1 MRRIES
7 EATYRL
13 EGWTR
18 LMKSVNRKV
27 LMILLGVA
35 LAAPFLMIASVVGIH
50 AAALADNVRVDV
62 FCVGL
67 ALASVA
73 MRIVDGH
80 LAFRTERTKLGYVEP
95 HGHTDLR
102 KSSMISPGY

>member
-7 EATYRL
+7 NATSRIK
-13 EGWTR
+13 GWTR

-35 LAAPFLMIASVVGIH
+35 LAAPFLTIASVVGVY

-73 MRIVDGH
+73 MRIADGH
-80 LAFRTERTKLGYVEP
+80 LALRTERTKQGVEP
-95 HGHTDLR
+95 NGNTDLR
-102 KSSMISPGY
+102 KSSIISPGY

>member
-1 MRRIES
+1 MRRIGS
-7 EATYRL
+7 EATSRL
-13 EGWTR
+13 KGWTR

-27 LMILLGVA
+27 LMTLLGVA
-35 LAAPFLMIASVVGIH
+35 LAAPFLVIASVVGVH

-73 MRIVDGH
+73 VRIVDGH
-80 LAFRTERTKLGYVEP
+80 TALRTERTRQAVELN
-95 HGHTDLR
+95 GNTDLR
-102 KSSMISPGY
+102 KSSIISPGY